1 MGFKLLTS
9 VLNQNR
15 VTRKVM
21 TSPHALEAFES
32 NADDKGKLVAVGQR
46 RNFKIKCLQNLILL
60 LLKSNESSQK
70 TYNQNRNQR

>member
-9 VLNQNR
+9 VLYQNP

-32 NADDKGKLVAVGQR
+32 NADDQGKLVAVGKRSKVNDYEIQS
-46 RNFKIKCLQNLILL
+46 CCC
-60 LLKSNESSQK
+60 
-70 TYNQNRNQR
+70 